1 MSTNEKSV
9 FIVGPTAVGKT
20 GLALSVAAKIGAEI
34 ISADS
39 MAVYRGMNIGVAKP
53 DARQQRRVPHHLID
67 VVDIDQEFT
76 VAGYRKLALKAIDQI
91 RARGKLPLI
100 VGGTGLYIK
109 ALTGGLFEGPAADWD
124 LRKKLQRREK
134 SEPGSLHRQL
144 EQIDPVSAAKL
155 DPKDLRRIIRAIEV
169 HKHTGKPI
177 SSRQTQWEK
186 EEPESLK
193 LGLAM
198 NRSMLYRRIEQRC
211 DQMIEQGLVDETK
224 ELVQRGIER
233 NRTAMQAIGYK
244 EIIRWLNGEITREQ
258 ALADFKTASR
268 RLAKRQLTWFRKDD
282 KIKWSQ
288 MEQSMP
294 VDIERKLLDEIT
306 SYLEK

>member
-1 MSTNEKSV
+1 VSANEKLV
-9 FIVGPTAVGKT
+9 FIIGPTAVGKT
-20 GLALSVAAKIGAEI
+20 SLALSVAAKIGAEI
-34 ISADS
+34 VSADS

-53 DARQQRRVPHHLID
+53 DAQQQASVPHHLID

-76 VAGYRKLALKAIDQI
+76 VAGYRKLALEAVRQI

-109 ALTGGLFEGPAADWD
+109 ALSGGLFEGPAADWN
-124 LRKKLQRREK
+124 LRKELQLTET
-134 SEPGSLHRQL
+134 SQPGSLHRQL
-144 EQIDPVSAAKL
+144 EQIDPVSAEKL

-169 HKHTGKPI
+169 HKHTGRPI
-177 SSRQTQWEK
+177 SGQQTQWKK
-186 EEPESLK
+186 ERPELLK

-198 NRSMLYRRIEQRC
+198 DRTLLYRRIEQRC
-211 DQMIEQGLVDETK
+211 DQMIEEGLIDETK
-224 ELVQRGIER
+224 ELIKRGIER

-258 ALADFKTASR
+258 ALTDFKTASR

-282 KIKWSQ
+282 KIIWNE
-288 MEQSMP
+288 MESYRP
-294 VDIERKLLDEIT
+294 VDIVGKMLDRIT
-306 SYLEK
+306 TYLET